1 MTLSGKAEASCNGP
15 SCITPGFYARVGHT
29 STHRQCDGGFAVWR
43 PYDRCGIIATHP
55 ALYHRHGDAVG
66 QWVADR
72 ACDGRFYAPLSL
84 CIGLMRGERL
94 VAGAIFDHY
103 NHRSIHLHMAIER
116 LTPTFLSALA
126 HYAFDVAGVE
136 TVIAPVTA
144 VNRRSRRAVEHA
156 GFTLEATLKNIHP
169 SGDVLYYTLH
179 RDACPFSTSVYTS
192 RLESYYGR

>member
-1 MTLSGKAEASCNGP
+1 MEGLALPLSSMLGSAIPLRTDSAMVDSLSGGLMTVAES
-15 SCITPGFYARVGHT
+15 SLLT
-29 STHRQCDGGFAVWR
+29 Q
-43 PYDRCGIIATHP
+43 PYTIVT
-55 ALYHRHGDAVG
+55 GDAVG

-72 ACDGRFYAPLSL
+72 ACDGRFYAPLSS
-84 CIGLMRGERL
+84 CMGLMRGERL

-169 SGDVLYYTLH
+169 TGDVLYYTLH
-179 RDACPFSTSVYTS
+179 RDACPFSTSAYTS